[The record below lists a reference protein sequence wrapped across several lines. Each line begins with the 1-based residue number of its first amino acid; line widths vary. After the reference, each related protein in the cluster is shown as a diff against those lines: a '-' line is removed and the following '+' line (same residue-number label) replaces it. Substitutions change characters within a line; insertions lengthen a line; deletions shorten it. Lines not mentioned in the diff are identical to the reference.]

1 MTVHL
6 VRHGQSTWN
15 VEGRLQGQT
24 VHPELTERGRREAA
38 EAAALLRARCPGTGE
53 DVGLIC
59 SDLVRAAQTAAVIGQ
74 VLGVSVEQDVALRE
88 QGLGVL
94 EGRLTKELVP
104 EPTPEG
110 LDITEVRWGG
120 ASRSRT
126 STIAWGPSS
135 SASSRLLHLTLSWS
149 RTVTPCG
156 WLAPGCTVEVIATS
170 TGTWCLTAS

>member
-88 QGLGVL
+88 QGLGVF
-94 EGRLTKELVP
+94 
-104 EPTPEG
+104 
-110 LDITEVRWGG
+110 
-120 ASRSRT
+120 
-126 STIAWGPSS
+126 
-135 SASSRLLHLTLSWS
+135 LS
-149 RTVTPCG
+149 
-156 WLAPGCTVEVIATS
+156 LIHI
-170 TGTWCLTAS
+170 